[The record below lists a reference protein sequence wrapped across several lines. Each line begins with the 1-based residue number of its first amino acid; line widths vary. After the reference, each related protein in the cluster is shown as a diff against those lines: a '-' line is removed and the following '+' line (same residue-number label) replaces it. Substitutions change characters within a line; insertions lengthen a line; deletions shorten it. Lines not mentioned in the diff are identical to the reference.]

1 MSRADLY
8 IRNTFKTDT
17 KKNNFSKFSY
27 KISQVSMI
35 TILTRIDLY
44 VTQSPT
50 KNLSTTK
57 IVTDSAV

>member
-1 MSRADLY
+1 
-8 IRNTFKTDT
+8 
-17 KKNNFSKFSY
+17 
-27 KISQVSMI
+27 MI

-57 IVTDSAV
+57 IVVDYALYSADSLTVNTQMRI

>member
-1 MSRADLY
+1 
-8 IRNTFKTDT
+8 
-17 KKNNFSKFSY
+17 
-27 KISQVSMI
+27 MI

-57 IVTDSAV
+57 IVADYVLQCSVASLTAKTEMRI